1 MAAWL
6 LQPWDTCA
14 PTFVYVEAGSTSRRK
29 QRTFMN
35 LQVVVCFIYEIL
47 CTYKAIFKTS
57 RTRCFFCFSTYTAN
71 NGIISRLIKW
81 SEGRK
86 EVFKGPHVAHGPP
99 EPCWIGLVS
108 GPYLPPRSLLFLFEC
123 PFTHLP
129 HFEVLALY
137 LRTFLHDRLCT
148 VSKMRS
154 EQQQQTI
161 SKNKRTNTHQKQI
174 SSKIYRHTTK
184 TDKQQPLWLELPGAS
199 RKVAQCHTHS
209 HTHTQDSRGT
219 RPEDLEP
226 PSV

>member
-6 LQPWDTCA
+6 PQPWDTCA

-123 PFTHLP
+123 PFTHVP

-137 LRTFLHDRLCT
+137 VLFCMIDFAQCQRWDQNNNNRQSAKTNEQTHT
-148 VSKMRS
+148 KNRS
-154 EQQQQTI
+154 VVRYTDIQ
-161 SKNKRTNTHQKQI
+161 QKQTNNNL
-174 SSKIYRHTTK
+174 Y
-184 TDKQQPLWLELPGAS
+184 DWNCLVLPG
-199 RKVAQCHTHS
+199 K
-209 HTHTQDSRGT
+209 
-219 RPEDLEP
+219 
-226 PSV
+226 